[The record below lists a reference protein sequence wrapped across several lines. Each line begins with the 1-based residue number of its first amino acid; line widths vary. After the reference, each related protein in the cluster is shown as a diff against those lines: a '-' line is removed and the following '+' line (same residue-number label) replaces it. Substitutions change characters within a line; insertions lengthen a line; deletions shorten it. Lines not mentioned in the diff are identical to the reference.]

1 MWSLLRYLQRHHV
14 AILFIIL
21 EIISFIFIFSRSSF
35 QRAAYMNSAN
45 HISGTIYERYNSVV
59 NYFRLSSINRELSE
73 DNARLRRELASRPS
87 VISGYD
93 SLTGM
98 LNYADSN
105 FTYIPARV
113 INNSVNRQ
121 YNYLTLNKG
130 SRDGIRPEMG
140 ITTAGG
146 VVGMIT
152 NVTASYSTAIS
163 LLNLR
168 WNVSAKLKRNNYF
181 GSLSWDGKDYRHAL
195 LNEIP
200 FHVNLEVGDTIVTS
214 GFSSIFPEGYLLGV
228 IDTFNKEGGDN
239 FYTIRVRLT
248 VDFKSLVYVEVIGNQ
263 KRREIQSLEKLNTD
277 GPNLD

>member
-1 MWSLLRYLQRHHV
+1 MWSLLRYFQRHHV

-21 EIISFIFIFSRSSF
+21 EIISLYFLFSRNNF

-45 HISGTIYERYNSVV
+45 HISGTIYERYNSIV
-59 NYFRLSSINRELSE
+59 NYFRLSTVNRELSE
-73 DNARLRRELASRPS
+73 ENARLRRELGS
-87 VISGYD
+87 VALVTD
-93 SLTGM
+93 SSYTFLSAT
-98 LNYADSN
+98 DSN
-105 FTYIPARV
+105 YTFIPARV

-130 SRDGIRPEMG
+130 SKDGIRPEMG
-140 ITTAGG
+140 VSTVHG

-152 NVTASYSTAIS
+152 NVSESYSTAIS

-200 FHVNLEVGDTIVTS
+200 FHVDLEVGDTIVTS
-214 GFSSIFPEGYLLGV
+214 GFSSIFPEGYMLGV
-228 IDTFNKEGGDN
+228 IDSFNKEGGDN
-239 FYTIRVRLT
+239 FYTIRIKLS
-248 VDFKSLVYVEVIGNQ
+248 VDFKSLVYVEVIGNSQ
-263 KRREIQSLEKLNTD
+263 RKEIESLERLNTD
-277 GPNLD
+277 GSNLD

>member
-1 MWSLLRYLQRHHV
+1 MWSLLRYFQRHHV

-21 EIISFIFIFSRSSF
+21 EIISLYFLFSRNNF

-45 HISGTIYERYNSVV
+45 HISGTIYERYNSIV
-59 NYFRLSSINRELSE
+59 NYFRLSTVNRELSE
-73 DNARLRRELASRPS
+73 ENARLRRELGS
-87 VISGYD
+87 VALVTD
-93 SLTGM
+93 SSYTFLSAT
-98 LNYADSN
+98 DSN
-105 FTYIPARV
+105 YTFIPARV

-130 SRDGIRPEMG
+130 SKDGIRPEMG
-140 ITTAGG
+140 VSTVHG

-152 NVTASYSTAIS
+152 NVSASYSTAIS

-200 FHVNLEVGDTIVTS
+200 FHVDLEVGDTIVTS
-214 GFSSIFPEGYLLGV
+214 GFSSIFPEGYMLGV
-228 IDTFNKEGGDN
+228 IDSFNKEGGDN
-239 FYTIRVRLT
+239 FYTIRIKLS
-248 VDFKSLVYVEVIGNQ
+248 VDFKSLVYVEVIGNSQ
-263 KRREIQSLEKLNTD
+263 RKEIESLERLNTD
-277 GPNLD
+277 GSNLD